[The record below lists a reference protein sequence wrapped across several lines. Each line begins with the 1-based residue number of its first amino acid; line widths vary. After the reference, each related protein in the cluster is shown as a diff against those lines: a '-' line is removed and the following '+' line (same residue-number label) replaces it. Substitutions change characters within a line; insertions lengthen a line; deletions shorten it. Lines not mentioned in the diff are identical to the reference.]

1 MKLSLSEFINL
12 LCEKID
18 KIPPPPPPPTHL
30 LQGLNQI
37 TWHILKKKL
46 GLMRPLFRKT
56 LLKTIHS

>member
-18 KIPPPPPPPTHL
+18 KITSPPTHL